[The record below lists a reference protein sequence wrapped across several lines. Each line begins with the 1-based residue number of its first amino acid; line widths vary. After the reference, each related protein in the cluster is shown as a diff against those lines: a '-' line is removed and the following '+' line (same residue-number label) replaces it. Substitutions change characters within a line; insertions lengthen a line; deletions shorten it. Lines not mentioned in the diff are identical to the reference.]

1 MISGKSATASRSPL
15 LLLLLLLLAC
25 QAVLHLAS
33 HTPKTG
39 RVGIDLYQY
48 WGVGRVIAL
57 SRGTVRNPYLEQ
69 PEFNRI
75 LGAAARRSSDP
86 AHRAVAR
93 HRKDLELQGTP
104 AAYLLFSGYPASYR
118 TALELHHALQIAA
131 FALAVGLLLGPLSV
145 VSWLAALALIPV
157 YAPLTSETTVGNF
170 NCFLLLG
177 LVASYLLLRRS
188 RDSVDR
194 RTATLT
200 GAAALGLVG
209 GLALVKPSLALVF
222 PAMALALPA
231 MLGARRGLTAAAGG
245 TGIVVVLATLPMLFF
260 ETPSIWL
267 DWRSYFANSN
277 LDMYQLPFEA
287 GNLSAALMLSTQLEL
302 PFALAALLI
311 GSVLV
316 ASLLGAAARH
326 GKLVL
331 TLKAMLADP
340 ACAVALGVLMFFAVS
355 PLVWV
360 HYHLL
365 LLVPALALMRGG
377 FWWAPALSATS
388 IALAAATP
396 ITLLPLMGTDPQ
408 LAQQLA
414 YYGIMLAWPLLWLA
428 LLGQVGHF
436 GSVGK
441 AA

>member
-1 MISGKSATASRSPL
+1 MSN
-15 LLLLLLLLAC
+15 
-25 QAVLHLAS
+25 H
-33 HTPKTG
+33 
-39 RVGIDLYQY
+39 
-48 WGVGRVIAL
+48 GV
-57 SRGTVRNPYLEQ
+57 
-69 PEFNRI
+69 
-75 LGAAARRSSDP
+75 
-86 AHRAVAR
+86 
-93 HRKDLELQGTP
+93 
-104 AAYLLFSGYPASYR
+104 
-118 TALELHHALQIAA
+118 
-131 FALAVGLLLGPLSV
+131 
-145 VSWLAALALIPV
+145 
-157 YAPLTSETTVGNF
+157 
-170 NCFLLLG
+170 
-177 LVASYLLLRRS
+177 
-188 RDSVDR
+188 
-194 RTATLT
+194 
-200 GAAALGLVG
+200 
-209 GLALVKPSLALVF
+209 
-222 PAMALALPA
+222 
-231 MLGARRGLTAAAGG
+231 
-245 TGIVVVLATLPMLFF
+245 
-260 ETPSIWL
+260 
-267 DWRSYFANSN
+267 FANSN
-277 LDMYQLPFEA
+277 LDMVQLPFEA
-287 GNLSAALMLSTQLEL
+287 GNLSVALMLSTQLEL
-302 PFALAALLI
+302 PFALVSLLI

-316 ASLLGAAARH
+316 VSLLGAAARH

-355 PLVWV
+355 PLAWV